1 MKISKNQSLWASGIL
16 HVALLVCLFLT
27 TIVEAFLP
35 KEKPHVFEMIS
46 EPSPQQPSPSNAAAL
61 VETPP
66 DLEIPDLEPL
76 DIPDPV
82 MPEPSPIKPTP
93 APTPV
98 KPKPKPEPAKVTP
111 KPEPLMSLDAFRE
124 KNPLKTPKVRQP
136 TPVKPVYKA
145 PTINTRN
152 ITKQLESN
160 LPTTVYNPSG
170 SLTAAERTA
179 LQRYG
184 DQLNR
189 RLNAAWIKPANL
201 AGVGLTVTVVFDVS
215 SSGRITNIRM
225 RPGSTNAS
233 FDASVKAAF
242 SRVGS
247 GGVTPTGQ
255 GHSFT
260 MSFKMVD

>member
-1 MKISKNQSLWASGIL
+1 MEISKNQSLWASGIL

-35 KEKPHVFEMIS
+35 KEKPHVFEMIG
-46 EPSPQQPSPSNAAAL
+46 EPSPQQSSKPSDAASM
-61 VETPP
+61 ETLP
-66 DLEIPDLEPL
+66 DMEIPDFKPL

-82 MPEPSPIKPTP
+82 MPKPAPVKPRP
-93 APTPV
+93 APTP
-98 KPKPKPEPAKVTP
+98 KPPEPS
-111 KPEPLMSLDAFRE
+111 KPRAEPLMTMDDFR
-124 KNPLKTPKVRQP
+124 KVNPLKTPTQRKP
-136 TPVKPVYKA
+136 TPPKTTYQA
-145 PTINTRN
+145 PTINTSRIN
-152 ITKQLESN
+152 SQLQDN

-189 RLNAAWIKPANL
+189 RLNGAWIKPSNL

-215 SSGRITNIRM
+215 SSGRISNVRLQ
-225 RPGSTNAS
+225 PASGNAA
-233 FDASVKAAF
+233 FDASVQTAF
-242 SRVGS
+242 KRVGS
-247 GGVTPTGQ
+247 GDATPTRQ
-255 GHSFT
+255 GHRFT

>member
-1 MKISKNQSLWASGIL
+1 MKLTKKQALWASGIL
-16 HVALLVCLFLT
+16 HAALLVCLFLT

-46 EPSPQQPSPSNAAAL
+46 EPSPQAPSESSRSESMEAPQDIDL
-61 VETPP
+61 P
-66 DLEIPDLEPL
+66 DFEPL

-82 MPEPSPIKPTP
+82 MPEPPPRPT
-93 APTPV
+93 PTPV
-98 KPKPKPEPAKVTP
+98 RPEPRPEPAPV
-111 KPEPLMSLDAFRE
+111 KPEPLMSAKDFF
-124 KNPLKTPKVRQP
+124 KDNPKTPKVRQP
-136 TPVKPVYKA
+136 APKKPTYTPR
-145 PTINTRN
+145 TINTGDIAKRL
-152 ITKQLESN
+152 QEN
-160 LPTTVYNPSG
+160 LPTTVHNPSG
-170 SLTAAERTA
+170 SLSAAERTA

-189 RLNAAWIKPANL
+189 RLNGAWVKPANL
-201 AGVGLTVTVVFDVS
+201 TGVGLTVTVVFDVS
-215 SSGRITNIRM
+215 SSGRITNIRL
-225 RPGSTNAS
+225 RPASGNAS

-242 SRVGS
+242 NRVGS

>member
-1 MKISKNQSLWASGIL
+1 MRVGKNQSLWTAVIL
-16 HVALLVCLFLT
+16 HVAVLLAFFLS

-46 EPSPQQPSPSNAAAL
+46 QPSPQNAAQSSAAPTEPPPSMEMPD
-61 VETPP
+61 VTPMA
-66 DLEIPDLEPL
+66 

-82 MPEPSPIKPTP
+82 LPEPTPAPPKPAPVVKPRPTPAPVKPTP
-93 APTPV
+93 APAPKMMSAADFFKDNPQQQPKPHKPQPT
-98 KPKPKPEPAKVTP
+98 KPKFV
-111 KPEPLMSLDAFRE
+111 
-124 KNPLKTPKVRQP
+124 
-136 TPVKPVYKA
+136 A
-145 PTINTRN
+145 PRIDTSN
-152 ITKQLESN
+152 IQQNLQNN

-170 SLTAAERTA
+170 SLSAAERTA

-184 DQLNR
+184 DQLNS
-189 RLNAAWIKPANL
+189 RLNRAWIKPANL

-215 SSGRITNIRM
+215 RSGRISNVRL
-225 RPGSTNAS
+225 RPASGNAS

-242 SRVGS
+242 KRVGS